1 MATSRTFKSGMVSDA
16 SIPPFINESK
26 SDTGWTCTFDT
37 ELGKFIGALHVR
49 FQAACSNVSVI
60 QKIGGVSIGMIT
72 TLPVQSGVTHYMIP
86 VAITS
91 GGTFSV
97 EITPDTVATPS
108 NTKYDLVGINY
119 NEE

>member
-1 MATSRTFKSGMVSDA
+1 MATSRTFTSKMVDGA
-16 SIPPFINESK
+16 DIPPFISESK
-26 SDTGWTCTFDT
+26 TNTGWTCTFDT

-49 FQAACSNVSVI
+49 FQASCSNVSII
-60 QKIGGVSIGMIT
+60 QSIDGTSIGMIT

-97 EITPDTVATPS
+97 KVVPDSAAMPS
-108 NTKYDLVGINY
+108 DTKYDLVGINY

>member
-1 MATSRTFKSGMVSDA
+1 MAVEKTFTSGMVSGA
-16 SIPPFINESK
+16 AIPPFINESK

-37 ELGKFIGALHVR
+37 ELGKFVGALHVR
-49 FQAACSNVSVI
+49 FQALCSNVMVI
-60 QKIGGVSIGMIT
+60 QKINDTSIGMIT

-97 EITPDTVATPS
+97 EVVPDIIATPS

>member
-1 MATSRTFKSGMVSDA
+1 MSTQVDYTSRMAGGADT
-16 SIPPFINESK
+16 PPFISESK
-26 SDTGWTCTFDT
+26 TNTGWTCTFDT
-37 ELGKFIGALHVR
+37 ELDKFIGALHVR
-49 FQAACSNVSVI
+49 FQASCSNASVI
-60 QKIGGVSIGMIT
+60 QKIDGTSIGMIT

-86 VAITS
+86 VVITS

-97 EITPDTVATPS
+97 EVTPDTAATPS